1 MPSAND
7 LYTAR
12 IALTPVSGGT
22 GSFDCTGN
30 TFTGGE
36 PWSGAINRTGWYTI
50 TPTGR
55 RIFRFRITSAPAA
68 GQVIRAH
75 FYRDTG
81 TLGTLQSFEYDYSYP
96 GTDGGDPRIG
106 SFNPQFIGWV
116 TTDSSMNVY
125 REYQLTAETIAIQI
139 GPQLTTTEGVI
150 GFEWQEQT
158 PPANDDWSAREIIT
172 GTSGSTSGTT
182 EGATWDTALW
192 GTNGNAWPQYTDYAQ
207 SNPWAGSFSGTSYRM
222 KGVVWYSFTPDV
234 TGVYEITAT
243 PTGSATDIFAAIFEG
258 ATYAGLTLTAWAG
271 KGDSISYELIGGV
284 EYSIA
289 VAALNLTAASGLDH
303 TLWRGPFDLTWEL
316 TLPPDNDLIGGAEVL
331 SGDSG
336 TATLHTLAGAWSE
349 PEAYP
354 NANAPSGL
362 IVDQEVWYRVTPATS
377 GWFTF
382 DLGSY
387 FSPGNTYL
395 IQMRQTEDLT
405 YVDDV
410 FGSLFGTPGTS
421 PMRTALRA
429 GEEYTFMVGRQAS
442 FYPKYFHV
450 DDPDFT
456 SFDWAQYASGPA
468 ANDDFEDA
476 EVITGASGTVSGD
489 TDAATFQASEA
500 EQLYYRPTLWYSWT
514 CPADG
519 FYRFTNDGDGTDIQ
533 IAVYTGISLAD
544 LEGVAYNDDG
554 LVPYG
559 SGECQV
565 AFHASSGTT
574 YYLQVG
580 TWNFNPANPT
590 AFTLTWGTATPPAH
604 ETFAT
609 ADTLPSVEN
618 QASPLAFSALGADIT
633 LETAAPAVDPNGDG
647 SGVFGHEVWH
657 KWTAPRTSPY
667 AFTFNIPS
675 WSSFVTIYRQ
685 DGTTAADLVWFQD
698 AEISYDDAYVI
709 DTHQE
714 AGPDFGDPLI
724 YEEGVTYYF
733 RIVGESYATTLTG
746 GPADPTATWTCD
758 SGDYEISW
766 TRTPYPPA
774 NDNLDGLG
782 GTGAVGNLSFGYPD
796 PHYDYDT
803 YGYDYFRS
811 SGGLYEATNF
821 DATAVVGEP
830 ATAGFAAARTVWF
843 YWQAPSAGTF
853 RFWLESDELT
863 DMVMSVYSS
872 PSFFNETA
880 PGTLVTSDDDS
891 GAGNMPQVEF
901 AATQFADY
909 TFHVDSKDNPGGN
922 FVIKW
927 TQVTVS
933 PPANNDWANAEEI
946 VGETGTISGTTVNA
960 NAEPGEPSEGG
971 TGPHASVWY
980 VINSPVD
987 RGVTL
992 QITAAGTFP
1001 QIASISVWEGD
1012 SLADLVE
1019 PNAADFYNPTSS
1031 GGVTDSWE
1039 YQITAGVPLYVRVM
1053 STNNAT
1059 TTFDLDYD
1067 LSSLTPPSGDDF
1079 GTPIDSGTGSGDTA
1093 GDTEGA
1099 TVDPNEPDYEGTVPF
1114 GLKGT
1119 VWHRF
1124 VPDYDGVY
1132 RIAAERPDGDYY
1144 QFSVWRG
1151 ETLGDQLEIVPGNQT
1166 TFGGALQNNAF
1177 VLRAGETYRIR
1188 VERWAGDTWGPYT
1201 LHVNAFPEYD
1211 DWVDS
1216 PGGYD
1221 SLTGS
1226 ASWSPPTFPE
1236 TTGGVLTCSGA
1247 TGYGT
1252 VEPWGPSG
1260 GELSGIRWQSLRF
1273 KMRVT
1278 GGEVM
1283 YREGFGNALGVL
1295 RLRNS
1300 AGATIG
1306 QIYLKGNRDGTN
1318 SFQWTGQ
1325 VGEGVIGG
1333 NTTLSFGSRGR
1344 DHNEWVDVE
1353 ITFVTRSGVPGF
1365 GGEANPSWS
1374 PQIAV
1379 NGNIVMTSQYYFAS
1393 DAYAMIGRS
1402 RYFDFGAY
1410 SYPTGRNSQQEPHDT
1425 WTIEFKDVT
1434 IRGRPTL
1441 GSIPS
1446 TDVADQGIVA
1456 FDGWGHGEKLDN
1468 VQGTNAAVVDAPG
1481 LPVEGKDWA
1490 DWKAV
1495 RFQSPGS
1502 DNSLNAIA
1510 TQTWLPNPKP
1520 WVGFWLYFEEWPN
1533 AETHTAFTQYFA
1545 GFGTAGEDDG
1555 IGSLWI
1561 TTDGE
1566 LRLAASRTKQWIISD
1581 CVAHLNLQT
1590 WYWVEMECDASMWWD
1605 AHTRISIN
1613 GVSMGDFSFSRPWAE
1628 IKAVQPDRDGGSV
1641 RGFPLTATAQT
1652 FTLGKIGSNRSSI
1665 SYGSNTSSFG
1675 SLNNEH
1681 YYGAHLC
1688 YGRAAAYPKGALQT
1702 QLLPGVNHDADG
1714 THGFPTLPADHQY
1727 LHTADRPNIWLLY
1740 GYDVKADSAE
1750 DVAYKAWSYPPGG
1763 AISIVADAGGPPE
1776 TSGYTAIKW
1785 EARNPILYPGGEAFG
1800 SYMGPR
1806 LGYFDHSLYTNAGG
1820 GKTGHCAVV
1829 CAWVR
1834 GEGTLGR
1841 LIIGD
1846 WVGGT
1851 DPGISSTS
1859 YTLTGTH
1866 VQHWC
1871 ATLNS
1876 WALLTDHATQWTE
1889 GDWDFNDIDSV
1900 MYWKRPRILNDPLLY
1915 PRFATSSDDGATWT
1929 WLTDPT
1935 ATGTNAFIGDDVS
1948 AAGGTGIWLDNA
1960 AALERIFESQEGAV
1974 LPNWAELSSV
1984 GYHLT
1989 AHYLEYALGDPPVD
2003 GSMSYNLLVRG
2014 GGYNYTPATG
2024 DRTTGSMFAQIV
2036 DSTHR
2041 RPLLALSVPAT
2052 PGVARSRVPTDASG
2066 GHWDNSVWT
2075 DTVVR
2080 FGFYRGYGQGSVPA
2094 TGLSSSPTSYSC
2106 TQLNGT
2112 ILYAAQWE
2120 ALVQAEPGDAAAPCG
2135 IMLINS
2141 QLIRR
2146 S

>member
-81 TLGTLQSFEYDYSYP
+81 TLTTLQSFEYDYSYP
-96 GTDGGDPRIG
+96 GTDGGDARIG
-106 SFNPQFIGWV
+106 SFNPQFIGWT

-125 REYQLTAETIAIQI
+125 REYQLAAETIALQI

-150 GFEWQEQT
+150 GFEWEEQT
-158 PPANDDWSAREIIT
+158 PPANDDWSAREVIT

-192 GTNGNAWPQYTDYAQ
+192 GTNGSKWPQYLDYNVF
-207 SNPWAGSFSGTSYRM
+207 NPWAGSFSGTSYRL

-234 TGVYEITAT
+234 TGVYDITVT
-243 PTGSATDIFAAIFEG
+243 PTGAATDIYPAVFEG
-258 ATYAGLTLTAWAG
+258 STYAGLTLSAWAA
-271 KGDSISYELIGGV
+271 KGDSVGYRLIGGV

-289 VAALNLTAASGLDH
+289 VAALNITASSGLDH
-303 TLWRGPFDLTWEL
+303 TLWRGPFDLTWDL
-316 TLPPDNDLIGGAEVL
+316 RLAPDNDLVGGAEVL
-331 SGDSG
+331 AGDSG
-336 TATLHTLAGAWSE
+336 TATLHTIEGAWSE
-349 PEAYP
+349 PESYP
-354 NANAPSGL
+354 GANAPFGL
-362 IVDQEVWYRVTPATS
+362 FEDREVWYRLTPATS
-377 GWFTF
+377 GWFAF

-387 FSPGNTYL
+387 FAPGSTNV
-395 IQMRQTEDLT
+395 IQMRQLDDLT
-405 YVDDV
+405 YVDDI
-410 FGSLFGTPGTS
+410 FGSLSGTPGVT
-421 PMRTALRA
+421 PVRTALRA
-429 GEEYTFMVGRQAS
+429 GEEYTFMVGYRAS
-442 FYPKYFHV
+442 FYPSYFHV

-489 TDAATFQASEA
+489 TEAATFQAAEG
-500 EQLYYRPTLWYSWT
+500 EQLYYRPTLWYAWT

-519 FYRFTNDGDGTDIQ
+519 FYRFTNEGDGTDLA
-533 IAVYTGISLAD
+533 IAIYTGASLDD
-544 LEGVAYNDDG
+544 LVGVAYNDDG
-554 LVPYG
+554 LLPYG
-559 SGECQV
+559 DGECQV

-590 AFTLTWGTATPPAH
+590 AFTLTWGTATPPDH
-604 ETFAT
+604 ETFDT
-609 ADTLPSVEN
+609 ADELPSVED
-618 QASPLAFSALGADIT
+618 QTALSFSALGADLT
-633 LETAAPAVDPNGDG
+633 LEPSAPAVDPNGDG
-647 SGVFGHEVWH
+647 AGVYGHEVWH

-698 AEISYDDAYVI
+698 AEVSYEDAWVI

-714 AGPDFGDPLI
+714 SGPDFGDPLI

-733 RIVGESYATTLTG
+733 RIVGESYNTLTSG
-746 GPADPTATWTCD
+746 GPADDDATWTCD

-774 NDNLDGLG
+774 NDNLDGIG
-782 GTGAVGNLSFGYPD
+782 ASTGVVGNLSFGYPD

-821 DATAVVGEP
+821 DATAVASEP

-863 DMVMSVYSS
+863 DMVMAVYSS
-872 PSFFNETA
+872 PSFTNETA
-880 PGTLVTSDDDS
+880 PGTLVASDDDS

-909 TFHVDSKDNPGGN
+909 TFHVDSKDDPGGN
-922 FVIKW
+922 FVLKW

-933 PPANNDWANAEEI
+933 PPTNNDWANAEEI
-946 VGETGTISGTTVNA
+946 VGDTGTISGTTVNA
-960 NAEPGEPSEGG
+960 NAEPGEPSEAG

-987 RGVTL
+987 RGVQLT
-992 QITAAGTFP
+992 ITAAGSFP
-1001 QIASISVWEGD
+1001 QVASISVWEGD
-1012 SLADLVE
+1012 SLDNLIE
-1019 PNAADFYNPTSS
+1019 PNAADFYNPNSS
-1031 GGVTDSWE
+1031 GGFSDSWE

-1079 GTPIDSGTGSGDTA
+1079 DTPVDSGPGDTP

-1099 TVDPNEPDYEGTVPF
+1099 TLDPNEPDYDGIVDF
-1114 GLKGT
+1114 AKGT

-1132 RIAAERPDGDYY
+1132 HIQAEREGGGDYY
-1144 QFSVWRG
+1144 SFDVWRG
-1151 ETLGDQLEIVPGNQT
+1151 TVLGDSLEVVPSNQDS
-1166 TFGGALQNNAF
+1166 FGTSVLDSF
-1177 VLRAGETYRIR
+1177 VLRAGETYMIR
-1188 VERWAGDTWGPYT
+1188 VIRQSGDTWGPYT
-1201 LHVNAFPEYD
+1201 LHINDFPEYD
-1211 DWVDS
+1211 DWVDT
-1216 PGGYD
+1216 GGYD

-1226 ASWSPPTFPE
+1226 ASFS
-1236 TTGGVLTCSGA
+1236 GGVLTCSGA
-1247 TGYGT
+1247 SGYAT
-1252 VEPWGPSG
+1252 VEPWGPTG
-1260 GELSGIRWQSLRF
+1260 GELSGIRWYSLRF
-1273 KMRVT
+1273 KMRVPD
-1278 GGEVM
+1278 GEAM
-1283 YREGFGNALGVL
+1283 WREGSGNAIGVL
-1295 RLRNS
+1295 RLRDS
-1300 AGATIG
+1300 LGATLG
-1306 QIYLKGNRDGTN
+1306 QIYLKGNGNGTQT
-1318 SFQWTGQ
+1318 FVWLGQ
-1325 VGEGVIGG
+1325 AGSEENVGDQTV
-1333 NTTLSFGSRGR
+1333 SFGTRGK
-1344 DHNEWVDVE
+1344 DHEGWADVE
-1353 ITFVTRSGVPGF
+1353 INFWGRGDIPGAMVSADDTPRFFPTIACNGATVLDLPFDIF
-1365 GGEANPSWS
+1365 GSSKSAKGR
-1374 PQIAV
+1374 
-1379 NGNIVMTSQYYFAS
+1379 SQYI
-1393 DAYAMIGRS
+1393 DV
-1402 RYFDFGAY
+1402 GAFL
-1410 SYPTGRNSQQEPHDT
+1410 YPTGRNSQQETHET
-1425 WTIEFKDVT
+1425 WTIEFKDMV

-1446 TDVADQGIVA
+1446 TDTGDQGIVA
-1456 FDGWGHGEKLDN
+1456 FDGWGHGDKLDN
-1468 VQGTNAAVVDAPG
+1468 VIGTSTAIVDAPG

-1490 DWKAV
+1490 DWKSV

-1502 DNSLNAIA
+1502 DNSLFGSV
-1510 TQTWLPNPKP
+1510 TQTWMPNPRP
-1520 WVGFWLYFEEWPN
+1520 WVGFWAYFEEWPN
-1533 AETHTAFTQYFA
+1533 TDTHFLTDQYLG
-1545 GFGTAGEDDG
+1545 GFGTPNEDFA

-1561 TTDGE
+1561 TPDGE
-1566 LRLAASRTKQWIISD
+1566 LRLAAVRTKRWIISD
-1581 CVAHLNLQT
+1581 CVGHLQLGT
-1590 WYWVEMECDASMWWD
+1590 WYWIEMDCDASVPWD
-1605 AHTRISIN
+1605 THIQVSIN
-1613 GVSMGDFSFSRPWAE
+1613 GNSMGTFSMSRPWSEMKQLNPFSQAPDGGNVRGFPISTRLQAYTIGKPQGTNRGDFSF
-1628 IKAVQPDRDGGSV
+1628 
-1641 RGFPLTATAQT
+1641 
-1652 FTLGKIGSNRSSI
+1652 
-1665 SYGSNTSSFG
+1665 GSNTSSFG
-1675 SLNNEH
+1675 SLTNEH
-1681 YYGAHLC
+1681 YYIAHFA
-1688 YGRAAAYPKGALQT
+1688 YGRATPFPQGALVT

-1714 THGFPTLPADHQY
+1714 THGFPELPADHQF
-1727 LHTADRPNIWLLY
+1727 LHTADRPYIWCLH

-1750 DVAYKAWSYPPGG
+1750 DVAYKTWSFPPGG
-1763 AISIVADAGGPPE
+1763 AISIVADAAGPPE

-1785 EARNPILYPGGEAFG
+1785 EARDPILYPGAESFG
-1800 SYMGPR
+1800 TYMGSR
-1806 LGYFDHSLYTNAGG
+1806 LGYADHSLYTNARG
-1820 GKTGHCAVV
+1820 GKTGHCFVV

-1859 YTLTGTH
+1859 YTLTADH

-1871 ATLNS
+1871 AALNS
-1876 WALLTDHATQWTE
+1876 WATLTNHATQWVE
-1889 GDWDFNDIDSV
+1889 GDWNFNDTDSV

-1929 WLTDPT
+1929 WLQDPAATDI
-1935 ATGTNAFIGDDVS
+1935 NSFIGDDVT
-1948 AAGGTGIWLDNA
+1948 AASSTGLWLDNA
-1960 AALERIFESQEGAV
+1960 ASLERIFESQEAAV
-1974 LPNWAELSSV
+1974 NDWTNVASV
-1984 GYHLT
+1984 AYTTT
-1989 AHYLEYALGDPPVD
+1989 AYYVEFALGDPPAE
-2003 GSMSYNLLVRG
+2003 GARSYNLIVRG
-2014 GGYNYTPATG
+2014 GGYNFTPATG
-2024 DRTTGSMFAQIV
+2024 DRTITDMYVQIA
-2036 DSTHR
+2036 DATHS
-2041 RPLLALSVPAT
+2041 RPLKAIRLPSGQGIGRAR
-2052 PGVARSRVPTDASG
+2052 VATDASG
-2066 GHWDNSVWT
+2066 GHWDNT
-2075 DTVVR
+2075 ARADHVVR
-2080 FGFYRGYGQGSVPA
+2080 FGFYRGYAQGGLGQI
-2094 TGLSSSPTSYSC
+2094 GLDSSPTSWMC
-2106 TQLNGT
+2106 TQLNGS
-2112 ILYAAQWE
+2112 ILNAAQWE
-2120 ALVQAEPGDAAAPCG
+2120 ALVQAEPGDAAQPCAG
-2135 IMLINS
+2135 LLINS